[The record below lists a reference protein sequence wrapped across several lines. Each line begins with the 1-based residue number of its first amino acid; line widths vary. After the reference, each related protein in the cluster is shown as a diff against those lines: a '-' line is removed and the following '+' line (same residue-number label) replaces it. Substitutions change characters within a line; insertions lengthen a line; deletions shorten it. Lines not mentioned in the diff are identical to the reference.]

1 MEKCEDMDVR
11 LGHINAKEVEDIK
24 VQADDDEIIL
34 IDRSQA
40 LFDFG
45 AEILTT
51 NVEAAAATTS
61 AATAATST
69 SQATSELQPKTNSEI
84 KTKTLSQMG
93 EPEIGANQ
101 NAKEEEMKTIG
112 MEKSLQENQID
123 KSCFEADEDFD
134 EDENEDYKSRW
145 ERTKMITI

>member
-1 MEKCEDMDVR
+1 MLRAWKIMEKCEDMDVR

-51 NVEAAAATTS
+51 NVAAAAATTS
-61 AATAATST
+61 AVAATST
-69 SQATSELQPKTNSEI
+69 QATSELQPKTNSEI

-101 NAKEEEMKTIG
+101 NAKEEDMKTIG

-123 KSCFEADEDFD
+123 KSCFEADEDYD
-134 EDENEDYKSRW
+134 EDENEDYKSR
-145 ERTKMITI
+145 

>member
-1 MEKCEDMDVR
+1 MLRAWKIMEKCEDMDVR

-51 NVEAAAATTS
+51 NVATAAATTS
-61 AATAATST
+61 ATAATST
-69 SQATSELQPKTNSEI
+69 QATSELQPKTNSEI

-123 KSCFEADEDFD
+123 KSCFEADEDYD
-134 EDENEDYKSRW
+134 EDENEDYKSR
-145 ERTKMITI
+145 

>member
-1 MEKCEDMDVR
+1 MLRAWKIMEKCEDMDVR

-24 VQADDDEIIL
+24 VQADGDEIIL

-45 AEILTT
+45 AEIRTT
-51 NVEAAAATTS
+51 NVAAAATTS
-61 AATAATST
+61 AAAATAT
-69 SQATSELQPKTNSEI
+69 QATSELQPKTNSEI

-101 NAKEEEMKTIG
+101 NAKEEERKTIG
-112 MEKSLQENQID
+112 MEKDLQENQID
-123 KSCFEADEDFD
+123 KSCFEVDEDYD
-134 EDENEDYKSRW
+134 DDENEDYKSR
-145 ERTKMITI
+145 

>member
-1 MEKCEDMDVR
+1 MLRAWKIMEKCEDMDVR

-34 IDRSQA
+34 IDRSQT

-51 NVEAAAATTS
+51 NVAAAATTS
-61 AATAATST
+61 ATAATST
-69 SQATSELQPKTNSEI
+69 QATSELQPKTNSEI

-123 KSCFEADEDFD
+123 KSCFEADEDYD
-134 EDENEDYKSRW
+134 EDENEDYKSR
-145 ERTKMITI
+145 

>member
-24 VQADDDEIIL
+24 VQADGDEIIL

-51 NVEAAAATTS
+51 NVAAAATTS
-61 AATAATST
+61 AAAATAT
-69 SQATSELQPKTNSEI
+69 TTQATSELQPKTNSEI

-101 NAKEEEMKTIG
+101 NAKEEEQKTIG
-112 MEKSLQENQID
+112 MEKGLQENQID
-123 KSCFEADEDFD
+123 KSCFEVDEDYD
-134 EDENEDYKSRW
+134 EDENEDYKSR
-145 ERTKMITI
+145 

>member
-11 LGHINAKEVEDIK
+11 LGHINAKEVEDVK
-24 VQADDDEIIL
+24 VLTDDDEIIL

-40 LFDFG
+40 IFDFG

-51 NVEAAAATTS
+51 NVMPAAPATTS
-61 AATAATST
+61 TAVTATA

-84 KTKTLSQMG
+84 KTKTLPQMG

-101 NAKEEEMKTIG
+101 NAKETTIG
-112 MEKSLQENQID
+112 VEKSLEENQKD
-123 KSCFEADEDFD
+123 KSCLEAEDDYD
-134 EDENEDYKSRW
+134 EDENEDYKSR
-145 ERTKMITI
+145 

>member
-24 VQADDDEIIL
+24 VQADGDEIIL

-51 NVEAAAATTS
+51 NVAAAATTS
-61 AATAATST
+61 AAAATAT
-69 SQATSELQPKTNSEI
+69 QATSELQPKTNSEI

-101 NAKEEEMKTIG
+101 NAKEEERKTIG
-112 MEKSLQENQID
+112 MEKDLQENQID
-123 KSCFEADEDFD
+123 KSCFEVDEDYD
-134 EDENEDYKSRW
+134 DDENEDYKSR
-145 ERTKMITI
+145 

>member
-1 MEKCEDMDVR
+1 MLRAWKIMEKCEDMDVR

-51 NVEAAAATTS
+51 NVAAAAATTS
-61 AATAATST
+61 AVAATST
-69 SQATSELQPKTNSEI
+69 QATSELQPKTNSEI

-101 NAKEEEMKTIG
+101 NAEEEEMKTIG

-123 KSCFEADEDFD
+123 KSCFEADEDYD
-134 EDENEDYKSRW
+134 EDENEDYKSR
-145 ERTKMITI
+145 

>member
-1 MEKCEDMDVR
+1 MLRAWKIMEKCEDMDVR

-24 VQADDDEIIL
+24 VQADGDEIIL

-51 NVEAAAATTS
+51 NVAAAATTS
-61 AATAATST
+61 AAAATAT
-69 SQATSELQPKTNSEI
+69 QATSELQPKTNSEI

-101 NAKEEEMKTIG
+101 NAKEEERKTIG
-112 MEKSLQENQID
+112 MEKDLQENQID
-123 KSCFEADEDFD
+123 KSCFEVDEDYD
-134 EDENEDYKSRW
+134 DDENEDYKSR
-145 ERTKMITI
+145 